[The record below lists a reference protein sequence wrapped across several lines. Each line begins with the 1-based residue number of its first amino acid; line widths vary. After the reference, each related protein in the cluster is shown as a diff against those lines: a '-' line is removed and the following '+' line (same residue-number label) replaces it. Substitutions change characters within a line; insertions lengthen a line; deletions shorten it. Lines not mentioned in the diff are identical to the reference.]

1 MISPLFQIFLF
12 CTQRENTKTK
22 IQSQKF
28 LFPAVFFEKSCWCFF
43 APFVFWEILHGL
55 KREGFCVSKNGG
67 ERGGGWISAVASS
80 WSPNEEERRTRPLA
94 VSDLLWPFTRSADGP
109 RRSQRANTN
118 CTALLLAHTYTH
130 THTHRADTLH
140 STTTTRWG
148 PYIERKKAYR
158 KRHTH
163 TRSENDMQ
171 SGDYRPLDFQ
181 RLIVLII
188 VFSSWY
194 GASLK

>member
-12 CTQRENTKTK
+12 CTQREKKTK

-28 LFPAVFFEKSCWCFF
+28 LFPAVFFLKSCWCFF
-43 APFVFWEILHGL
+43 PVCVLRNSTRTKTGGILCVKKRGGKGWGMDLCSGQQLIAEWGRETYTSAGSFWSTVAFYTKCRRATQEPTRKHKLHG
-55 KREGFCVSKNGG
+55 
-67 ERGGGWISAVASS
+67 
-80 WSPNEEERRTRPLA
+80 
-94 VSDLLWPFTRSADGP
+94 
-109 RRSQRANTN
+109 
-118 CTALLLAHTYTH
+118 TAPGAHLH

-163 TRSENDMQ
+163 TRSVNDMQ